1 MADILANPVEISFG
15 SFTATST
22 TLVAATSPAASV
34 EAPATL
40 DATPSSGKKSKKART
55 MVVIGDNLEEK

>member
-1 MADILANPVEISFG
+1 MVDILADPMEICFG

-40 DATPSSGKKSKKART
+40 DAAPALAKK
-55 MVVIGDNLEEK
+55 